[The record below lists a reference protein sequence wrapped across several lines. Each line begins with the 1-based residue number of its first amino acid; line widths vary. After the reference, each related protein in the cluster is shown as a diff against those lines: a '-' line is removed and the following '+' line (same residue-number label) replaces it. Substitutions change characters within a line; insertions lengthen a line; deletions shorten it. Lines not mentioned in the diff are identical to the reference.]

1 MITVF
6 CIFSILNI
14 LLISWLVVSMDV
26 DCRIYMDIMTGNDYG
41 SFRLLF
47 HVLFIGQTGL
57 SRKRGGDGLKGGG

>member
-1 MITVF
+1 
-6 CIFSILNI
+6 
-14 LLISWLVVSMDV
+14 MDV

-57 SRKRGGDGLKGGG
+57 SRKRGGDGLKGGGG